1 MSGFKQIFMRS
12 VKQLT
17 GRPIYWVAM
26 FVLPFYGLWL
36 IAVGLGAN
44 GSLAAGVIIVG
55 SLLIGGIVAAKNQ

>member
-1 MSGFKQIFMRS
+1 MADAVLIAFICFLM
-12 VKQLT
+12 
-17 GRPIYWVAM
+17 VAM